1 MSDFNNG
8 YDNNNNYIDNYSNNN
23 DNNSN
28 NDTGSP
34 YSYSYQGYSSNSQQ
48 NTNPY
53 YSYYSSYSQN
63 QNQNQDQSQNYDDL
77 KTSSFYSE
85 RYEKPRKGKIREM
98 ILPLLIVALLSSVI
112 GGAVVGAWFQFGAPA
127 LAEKNQSQSQSNP
140 SDEQPLSDLQKVKQ
154 IEIVNS
160 TESPATVIA
169 EKVGPS
175 IVGIKVT
182 YLTQDFWFGAQQTSG
197 SGSGII
203 IRSDG
208 YILTNN
214 HVIEDAMGS
223 GNQIARGA
231 SIQVIL
237 PNQPDEY
244 YDAKVV
250 GRDEKTDI
258 AVLKV
263 DLSELPAAEIGNSD
277 ELKVGELAVAI
288 GNPAG
293 LEFMGS
299 VTQGIISGLNRE
311 IQVDTGQTLKVIQ
324 TDAAINPGNSGG
336 ALVNAKGQVIGVNT
350 VKISGSQYEG
360 LGFAIPINTAMEIAN
375 SLISDG
381 YVKGRPQ
388 LGVSIDT
395 RFNEELAKQYNVP
408 AGLLVAD
415 VSPLS
420 AAYNAGIKSG
430 DIIVEFNGVPVK
442 TFSELETEKNKYKA
456 GDTVMLKIYRFEGND
471 VTKGKYLNI
480 EVTLGEDK
488 GN

>member
-1 MSDFNNG
+1 MSEFNNG
-8 YDNNNNYIDNYSNNN
+8 YENNN
-23 DNNSN
+23 
-28 NDTGSP
+28 
-34 YSYSYQGYSSNSQQ
+34 SYSYQDYTSNNQQ
-48 NTNPY
+48 NTN
-53 YSYYSSYSQN
+53 SYYGYGYYGSYN
-63 QNQNQDQSQNYDDL
+63 QNHNYDDL

-98 ILPLLIVALLSSVI
+98 VVPLLIVALISSVI
-112 GGAVVGAWFQFGAPA
+112 GGALVGAWFQFGAPA
-127 LAEKNQSQSQSNP
+127 LAEKNNQA
-140 SDEQPLSDLQKVKQ
+140 SDGRAQAGLQQVKQ
-154 IEIVNS
+154 IEIVNNI
-160 TESPATVIA
+160 ESPATAIA

-175 IVGIKVT
+175 IVGIKVN
-182 YLTQDFWFGAQQTSG
+182 YVVQDFWFGVQQSSG

-214 HVIEDAMGS
+214 HVIESAMSS
-223 GNQIARGA
+223 GNKIAKNA

-237 PNQPDEY
+237 PNQPDQF
-244 YDAKVV
+244 YDAKVI

-258 AVLKV
+258 AVLKI

-299 VTQGIISGLNRE
+299 VTQGIISGLNRQ
-311 IQVDTGQTLKVIQ
+311 IQVGTGQPLKVIQ

-350 VKISGSQYEG
+350 IKISGSNYEG

-381 YVKGRPQ
+381 YVKGRPY
-388 LGVSIDT
+388 LGVKIDT
-395 RFNEELAKQYNVP
+395 RYNEEMAEMYKVP
-408 AGLLVAD
+408 AGVLVSD
-415 VSPLS
+415 VLPLS
-420 AAYNAGIKSG
+420 AAYNAGIKQG

-442 TFSELETEKNKYKA
+442 NINELEAEKNKYKA
-456 GDTVMLKIYRFEGND
+456 GDTVKLKIYRIDSTDYTRGTYID
-471 VTKGKYLNI
+471 VEL
-480 EVTLGEDK
+480 TLGEEK
-488 GN
+488 G

>member
-1 MSDFNNG
+1 MKGEVAMSEFNN
-8 YDNNNNYIDNYSNNN
+8 YNFYNND

-28 NDTGSP
+28 NNNSYNSNDNN
-34 YSYSYQGYSSNSQQ
+34 SYSYQGYSNNQQ

-53 YSYYSSYSQN
+53 YSYYSSYGQSGSYSQN
-63 QNQNQDQSQNYDDL
+63 NSYSQNYDDL

-85 RYEKPRKGKIREM
+85 RYDKPRKSKIREM

-112 GGAVVGAWFQFGAPA
+112 GGALVGAWFQFGAPT
-127 LAEKNQSQSQSNP
+127 LAENNQTTNNSTSQT
-140 SDEQPLSDLQKVKQ
+140 ELQKIKQ
-154 IEIVNS
+154 IEIVNN
-160 TESPATVIA
+160 TESPATAIA
-169 EKVGPS
+169 EKVSPS
-175 IVGIKVT
+175 IVGIQVN
-182 YLTQDFWFGAQQTSG
+182 YYVQDFWFGAQQSSG

-223 GNQIARGA
+223 GNEIARGA
-231 SIQVIL
+231 SIKVIL
-237 PNQPDEY
+237 PNQPDQS
-244 YDAKVV
+244 YDAKVI
-250 GRDEKTDI
+250 GRDERTDI
-258 AVLKV
+258 AVLKIE
-263 DLSELPAAEIGNSD
+263 LSELPAVDIGNSD

-299 VTQGIISGLNRE
+299 VTQGIISGLNRQ
-311 IQVDTGQTLKVIQ
+311 IQVGTGQTLKVIQ

-336 ALVNAKGQVIGVNT
+336 ALVNAKGEVIGVNT
-350 VKISGSQYEG
+350 VKISGSNYEG

-395 RFNEELAKQYNVP
+395 RFNEELAKKYNVP
-408 AGLLVAD
+408 MGLLVAD
-415 VSPLS
+415 VAPLS
-420 AAYNAGIKSG
+420 AAYNAGIKKG
-430 DIIVEFNGVPVK
+430 DIITQFNGVPVK
-442 TFSELETEKNKYKA
+442 TFNELETEKNKYKA
-456 GDTVMLKIYRFEGND
+456 GDIVTLKIYRIEGND
-471 VTKGKYLNI
+471 VSKGQYLDI
-480 EVTLGEDK
+480 ELTLGEDK
-488 GN
+488 G

>member
-1 MSDFNNG
+1 MKGEVAMSEFNN
-8 YDNNNNYIDNYSNNN
+8 YNFYNND

-28 NDTGSP
+28 NNNSYNSNDNN
-34 YSYSYQGYSSNSQQ
+34 SYSYQGYSNNQQ

-53 YSYYSSYSQN
+53 YSYYSSYGQSGSYSQN
-63 QNQNQDQSQNYDDL
+63 NSYSQNYDDL

-85 RYEKPRKGKIREM
+85 RYDKPRKSKIREM

-112 GGAVVGAWFQFGAPA
+112 GGALVGAWFQFGAPA
-127 LAEKNQSQSQSNP
+127 LAENNQTTNNSTSQT
-140 SDEQPLSDLQKVKQ
+140 ELQKIKQ
-154 IEIVNS
+154 IEIVNN
-160 TESPATVIA
+160 TESPATAIA
-169 EKVGPS
+169 EKVSPS
-175 IVGIKVT
+175 IVGIQVN
-182 YLTQDFWFGAQQTSG
+182 YYVQDFWFGAQQSSG

-223 GNQIARGA
+223 GNEIARGA
-231 SIQVIL
+231 SIKVIL
-237 PNQPDEY
+237 PNQPDQS
-244 YDAKVV
+244 YDAKVI
-250 GRDEKTDI
+250 GRDERTDI
-258 AVLKV
+258 AVLKIE
-263 DLSELPAAEIGNSD
+263 LSELPAVDIGNSD

-299 VTQGIISGLNRE
+299 VTQGIISGLNRQ
-311 IQVDTGQTLKVIQ
+311 IQVGTGQTLKVIQ

-336 ALVNAKGQVIGVNT
+336 ALVNAKGEVIGVNT
-350 VKISGSQYEG
+350 VKISGSNYEG

-395 RFNEELAKQYNVP
+395 RFNEELAKKYNVP
-408 AGLLVAD
+408 MGLLVAD
-415 VSPLS
+415 VAPLS
-420 AAYNAGIKSG
+420 AAYNAGIKKG
-430 DIIVEFNGVPVK
+430 DIITQFNGVPVK
-442 TFSELETEKNKYKA
+442 TFNELETEKNKYKA
-456 GDTVMLKIYRFEGND
+456 GDIVTLKIYRIEGND
-471 VTKGKYLNI
+471 VSKGQYLDI
-480 EVTLGEDK
+480 ELTLGEDK
-488 GN
+488 G

>member
-1 MSDFNNG
+1 MSEFNN
-8 YDNNNNYIDNYSNNN
+8 YNFYNND

-28 NDTGSP
+28 NNNSYNSNDNN
-34 YSYSYQGYSSNSQQ
+34 SYSYQGYSNNQQ

-53 YSYYSSYSQN
+53 YSYYSSYGQSGSYSQN
-63 QNQNQDQSQNYDDL
+63 NSYSQNYDDL

-85 RYEKPRKGKIREM
+85 RYDKPRKSKIREM

-112 GGAVVGAWFQFGAPA
+112 GGALVGAWFQFGAPA
-127 LAEKNQSQSQSNP
+127 LAENNQTTNNSTSQT
-140 SDEQPLSDLQKVKQ
+140 ELQKIKQ
-154 IEIVNS
+154 IEIVNN
-160 TESPATVIA
+160 TESPATAIA
-169 EKVGPS
+169 EKVSPS
-175 IVGIKVT
+175 IVGIQVN
-182 YLTQDFWFGAQQTSG
+182 YYVQDFWFGAQQSSG

-223 GNQIARGA
+223 GNEIARGA
-231 SIQVIL
+231 SIKVIL
-237 PNQPDEY
+237 PNQPDQS
-244 YDAKVV
+244 YDAKVI
-250 GRDEKTDI
+250 GRDERTDI
-258 AVLKV
+258 AVLKIE
-263 DLSELPAAEIGNSD
+263 LSELPAVDIGNSD

-299 VTQGIISGLNRE
+299 VTQGIISGLNRQ
-311 IQVDTGQTLKVIQ
+311 IQVGTGQTLKVIQ

-336 ALVNAKGQVIGVNT
+336 ALVNAKGEVIGVNT
-350 VKISGSQYEG
+350 VKISGSNYEG

-395 RFNEELAKQYNVP
+395 RFNEELAKKCNVP
-408 AGLLVAD
+408 MGLLVAD
-415 VSPLS
+415 VAPLS
-420 AAYNAGIKSG
+420 AAYNAGIKKG
-430 DIIVEFNGVPVK
+430 DIITQFNGVPVK
-442 TFSELETEKNKYKA
+442 TFNELETEKNKYKA
-456 GDTVMLKIYRFEGND
+456 GDIVTLKIYRIEGND
-471 VTKGKYLNI
+471 VSKGQYLDI
-480 EVTLGEDK
+480 ELTLGEDK
-488 GN
+488 G